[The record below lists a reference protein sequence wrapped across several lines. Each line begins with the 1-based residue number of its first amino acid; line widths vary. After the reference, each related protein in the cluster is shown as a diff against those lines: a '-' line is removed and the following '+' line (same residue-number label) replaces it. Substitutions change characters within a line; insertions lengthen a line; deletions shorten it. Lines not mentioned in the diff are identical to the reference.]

1 MTISQQNITKLK
13 YAIYTRVS
21 TDEQEN
27 ENQLIRILQYAKKHK
42 LTYDVYKEI
51 ESSSNN
57 RPIKNKIIK
66 YIKQGKYQGIIIY
79 KLDRWG
85 RSYSEL
91 INDEKLIIENKIDFI
106 SVTENINLKTSSGRL
121 YFHIL
126 ASFAEYEKLTIKERT
141 IDGLNRTKAN
151 GTVLGRPRGSKDT
164 VIRNKVNYILREKKK
179 RAKSKKNKLL
189 KSK

>member
-1 MTISQQNITKLK
+1 MTKSLQDTTKLK

-27 ENQLIRILQYAKKHK
+27 ENQLIKIRQYANKNN
-42 LTYDVYKEI
+42 LIYDIYKEI

-66 YIKQGKYQGIIIY
+66 YIQQGKYQGLIVY

-91 INDEKLIIENKIDFI
+91 INDEKIIIEYKIDFI

-126 ASFAEYEKLTIKERT
+126 ASFAEYEKSTIKERT
-141 IDGLNRTKAN
+141 IDGLIRTKAN
-151 GTVLGRPRGSKDT
+151 GTVLGRPKGSKDT
-164 VIRNKVNYILREKKK
+164 VKRNKENYILREKKK
-179 RAKSKKNKLL
+179 RVKSRKNKLL

>member
-1 MTISQQNITKLK
+1 MTKNQQNTTKLK

-27 ENQLIRILQYAKKHK
+27 ENQLIRIKQYANKHK
-42 LTYDVYKEI
+42 LNYDVFKEV
-51 ESSSNN
+51 ESSTNS
-57 RPIKNKIIK
+57 RPIKNKILK
-66 YIKQGKYQGIIIY
+66 YIMQGKYQGILVY

-91 INDEKLIIENKIDFI
+91 INDEKIIINNKIDFI

-126 ASFAEYEKLTIKERT
+126 ASFAEYEKSTIKERT
-141 IDGLNRTKAN
+141 IDGLIRTKAN
-151 GTVLGRPRGSKDT
+151 GTVLGRPKGSKDS
-164 VIRNKVNYILREKKK
+164 VKRDNLKYILREKKK
-179 RAKSKKNKLL
+179 RKLRTKL